1 MNVTINGKIVKEL
14 PQKSGIGR
22 NGGEWISKDFV
33 IETEDGSTI
42 AFSVFGEGRIK
53 NSGLAVGVW
62 ASVTCEL
69 VSKEWKDRW
78 FTSISYL
85 SSIVQT
91 NKQPNTENSSIND
104 AQSVQNS
111 INKMMS
117 NHKEE
122 GSNVSASDLVF

>member
-14 PQKSGIGR
+14 PQKSGIGS

-69 VSKEWKDRW
+69 VSKEWKDR
-78 FTSISYL
+78 
-85 SSIVQT
+85 
-91 NKQPNTENSSIND
+91 
-104 AQSVQNS
+104 
-111 INKMMS
+111 
-117 NHKEE
+117 
-122 GSNVSASDLVF
+122 